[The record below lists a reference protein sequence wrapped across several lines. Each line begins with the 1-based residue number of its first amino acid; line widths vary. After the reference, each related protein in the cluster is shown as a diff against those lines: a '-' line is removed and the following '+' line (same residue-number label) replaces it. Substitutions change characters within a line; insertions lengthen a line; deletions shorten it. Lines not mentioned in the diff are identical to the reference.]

1 VRIDLQGLYRA
12 NPKAFVAAGAVIGA
26 CFVVL
31 LVKGISGTSSRQNT
45 PAAQTTTLATS
56 TNRTT
61 VAQSGVTTPDPNF
74 HPSYVAAQ
82 DTAANQKFAAGMASE
97 TSALAAAEALT
108 PPPAAWTTEYP
119 AVPAASLR
127 DPESYAIA
135 FVTELLT
142 TNYRTQSRT
151 SLESWIQAEAAAL
164 MLPGIP
170 TNAAEKALYGD
181 LFDGAT
187 VSNGPSPIATAAGWA
202 ASAKAGAS
210 QRVYYVTA
218 NPDATWANAVSN
230 GVTST
235 DPLLT
240 EVDVKGTLATRT
252 GRKTASQHFS
262 LVLCVGSALHHS
274 GLGACSLNNWGAN

>member
-1 VRIDLQGLYRA
+1 VRIDLPHLYRA
-12 NPKAFVAAGAVIGA
+12 NPKAFVAAGALIAA
-26 CFVVL
+26 CFAVL
-31 LVKGISGTSSRQNT
+31 IVKGLAGTSSGHSEPVAHTRT
-45 PAAQTTTLATS
+45 VATS
-56 TNRTT
+56 TKTT
-61 VAQSGVTTPDPNF
+61 VAQSGVTTPNPNY

-82 DTAANQKFAAGMASE
+82 DTTANQKFAAGMASE

-119 AVPAASLR
+119 PVPAASLQ

-151 SLESWIQAEAAAL
+151 NLESWVQAEAAAL

-187 VSNGPSPIATAAGWA
+187 VSDGPSPIATAGGWA
-202 ASAKAGAS
+202 ASANAGAS

-240 EVDVKGTLATRT
+240 EVDVKGTLATKM
-252 GRKTASQHFS
+252 GRKSSSQHFS
-262 LVLCVGSALHHS
+262 LVLCVGSALHHG